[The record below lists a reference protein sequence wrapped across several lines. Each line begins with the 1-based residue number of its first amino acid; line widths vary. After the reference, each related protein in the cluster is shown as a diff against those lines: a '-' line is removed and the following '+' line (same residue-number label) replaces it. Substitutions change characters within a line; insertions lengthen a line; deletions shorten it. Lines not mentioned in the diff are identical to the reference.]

1 MANCLYTSDE
11 LVTKIKALMEDLDD
25 GVSSSDLDTSQ
36 SKHGFKV
43 SVRAKREQLERY
55 LAMLKRIDSACYYTF
70 MPPSVISF
78 GGRQC

>member
-1 MANCLYTSDE
+1 MALYTVEE
-11 LVTKIKALMEDLDD
+11 LKTKIKTLMEDLDD

-36 SKHGFKV
+36 SKHGFKI

-55 LAMLKRIDSACYYTF
+55 LAMLKKQDPACYYSF

-78 GGRQC
+78 GGNRC